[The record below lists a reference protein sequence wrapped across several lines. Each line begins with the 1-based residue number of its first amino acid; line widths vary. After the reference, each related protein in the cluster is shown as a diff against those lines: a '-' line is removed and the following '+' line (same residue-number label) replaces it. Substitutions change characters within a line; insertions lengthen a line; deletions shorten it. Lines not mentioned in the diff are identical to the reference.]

1 MIESPELARVPPL
14 PAGLAPEVAHELE
27 MAEARAYLSAYTA
40 TSEVPGDPAR
50 ARAVV
55 VGGATAISLGVI
67 DVSFFNRVIG
77 LGVPQPATR
86 EDVAA
91 IGAFYGER
99 GITDV
104 AIAVANGA
112 MPAGLPA
119 LLAADGYV
127 PGSRWV
133 KMWHDL
139 HDLDGPS
146 PDFRVEQVGRESADA
161 FGDVILRAFAMPP
174 IVRPLA
180 TAAMGRPG
188 WTHYLG
194 REGETPVAVA
204 AMHVADGVAWLG
216 YGGTA
221 PSARG
226 HGWQTAMFR
235 RRLADARDAGC
246 RLAVTETGEE
256 TDEDPVNHSYRNMV
270 RAGFRLGYA
279 RRSWYRP

>member
-1 MIESPELARVPPL
+1 MRTAFEPVPPL
-14 PAGLAPEVAHELE
+14 PPGLDPEVARQLE

-55 VGGATAISLGVI
+55 VGGATAISLGII
-67 DVSFFNRVIG
+67 DISFFNRVIG
-77 LGVPQPATR
+77 LGVPQPASR
-86 EDVAA
+86 EDVAS
-91 IGAFYGER
+91 IGAFYRGR

-104 AIAVANGA
+104 AVAVANGA
-112 MPAGLPA
+112 TPGDLPSW
-119 LLAADGYV
+119 LAADGYV
-127 PGSRWV
+127 PGGRWV
-133 KMWHDL
+133 KMWRDL
-139 HDLDGPS
+139 GDLDGSS
-146 PDFRVEQVGRESADA
+146 PELPVERVGRESEDA

-194 REGETPVAVA
+194 REGAIPVAVA

-221 PSARG
+221 PAARG

-256 TDEDPVNHSYRNMV
+256 TDAEPVNHSFRNMV

-279 RRSWYRP
+279 RRNWYRP